1 MYLHGEPSEGFLMV
15 VLSSEEEDAF
25 PDTSRDEEITRKLV
39 GNLNRGLLGP
49 PNDDRI
55 VILSD
60 FEDEEE
66 VVLAVIKHLIL
77 PPTCP
82 NFHTRLR
89 R

>member
-60 FEDEEE
+60 SEDEEE
-66 VVLAVIKHLIL
+66 VVLAVVKHLIL

-82 NFHTRLR
+82 KFHTRLR